1 MYAYIS
7 KTYVLLF
14 SLQELKSKPVRDEA
28 AVQELLNEI
37 LKIDQSQRE
46 QLNLVRETENSYTSL
61 SDIQEDVLYCTENL
75 SSDGS
80 PVKSED
86 EKEAPE
92 GSVVDFRIT
101 GNEIKPKP
109 VVASP
114 LPDVPE
120 APPQEP
126 ETVQE
131 EMQDDG
137 VMNWEDLTREQ
148 WTETDKLLQKVERVG
163 SRVLQPDF
171 LSTMGK
177 VKYSVFHKE
186 MLYDVFVCRFGS
198 RCTIP
203 TCSRMHDS
211 KEIAYFPRQASN
223 HRTLA
228 NL

>member
-86 EKEAPE
+86 E
-92 GSVVDFRIT
+92 RY
-101 GNEIKPKP
+101 N
-109 VVASP
+109 
-114 LPDVPE
+114 
-120 APPQEP
+120 
-126 ETVQE
+126 
-131 EMQDDG
+131 
-137 VMNWEDLTREQ
+137 
-148 WTETDKLLQKVERVG
+148 
-163 SRVLQPDF
+163 
-171 LSTMGK
+171 
-177 VKYSVFHKE
+177 
-186 MLYDVFVCRFGS
+186 
-198 RCTIP
+198 
-203 TCSRMHDS
+203 
-211 KEIAYFPRQASN
+211 
-223 HRTLA
+223 
-228 NL
+228 